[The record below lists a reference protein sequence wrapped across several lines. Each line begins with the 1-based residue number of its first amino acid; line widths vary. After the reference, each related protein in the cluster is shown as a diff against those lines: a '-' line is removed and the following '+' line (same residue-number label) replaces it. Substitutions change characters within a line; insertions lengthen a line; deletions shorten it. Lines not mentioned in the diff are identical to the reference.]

1 MVTKN
6 PGPSRFFELGLNG
19 SGLGLMSFDKMSPGT
34 HHITVKDG
42 VFCLFVCFELVR
54 EEGYKQKRFF
64 SELNN
69 ILFKFKYIPRTSGK
83 PLMNPSAFAC

>member
-19 SGLGLMSFDKMSPGT
+19 SGLGLMSFDKMSSGT

-42 VFCLFVCFELVR
+42 VFCLFV
-54 EEGYKQKRFF
+54 
-64 SELNN
+64 SNW
-69 ILFKFKYIPRTSGK
+69 
-83 PLMNPSAFAC
+83 